1 MKAMNKQRQVE
12 IVAYNPEWPR
22 AFRDLSRVLS
32 TVAGDL
38 ILRIEHVG
46 STSVHGLSAKPIIDV
61 DVVIATREQ
70 LPEISERLA
79 GIGYG
84 HEGDQGVEGRE
95 AFRRE
100 GDDVPRDG
108 TERKWPAHHLY
119 VCAEGNPELIRHVA
133 FRDYLRKTPGEARA
147 YEQLKYQ
154 LAQRYRY
161 DVDAYCEAKTNFVNS
176 ILEKA
181 ISETG

>member
-1 MKAMNKQRQVE
+1 MDTKAIKESKEGKRSGEKATMCPEMAQEESGQHITYMYAQRA
-12 IVAYNPEWPR
+12 I
-22 AFRDLSRVLS
+22 
-32 TVAGDL
+32 
-38 ILRIEHVG
+38 
-46 STSVHGLSAKPIIDV
+46 
-61 DVVIATREQ
+61 
-70 LPEISERLA
+70 
-79 GIGYG
+79 
-84 HEGDQGVEGRE
+84 
-95 AFRRE
+95 
-100 GDDVPRDG
+100 
-108 TERKWPAHHLY
+108 
-119 VCAEGNPELIRHVA
+119 PELIRHVA